1 MEGHSPHE
9 DTPPGSRDREV
20 DEVYTVEPY
29 LMTPLNEGL
38 STSLHALLI
47 KLELRKPD
55 ADNPIKRVCDSTL
68 ANSQKYLGSV

>member
-1 MEGHSPHE
+1 MRLEGHSPHE

-38 STSLHALLI
+38 STSLHALF
-47 KLELRKPD
+47 ELRTPD
-55 ADNPIKRVCDSTL
+55 ADNPD
-68 ANSQKYLGSV
+68 